1 MKVLFLQFFGF
12 VQITAAQQ
20 EIPETKPR
28 SRSQRSLNS
37 IIIYK
42 NDVINFRLGITV
54 GLIFATAI
62 LFSQLASSLRQVLD
76 ITDLTKNSDFW
87 PIFRDHV
94 QGFIQA
100 ILMSGRRH
108 KKLNL
113 LIEFSIFIK
122 FYFKA
127 YWRWICIQNKLAYYV
142 SSTLSYL
149 FFLQT

>member
-28 SRSQRSLNS
+28 SWSQRSLNS

>member
-20 EIPETKPR
+20 ELPETKPH

-37 IIIYK
+37 IIYK
-42 NDVINFRLGITV
+42 NDVINFRLSITV

-62 LFSQLASSLRQVLD
+62 LFSHLASSLRQVLD

-87 PIFRDHV
+87 PIFRGHV

-108 KKLNL
+108 KKLIL

-142 SSTLSYL
+142 SSILSYL
-149 FFLQT
+149 FFLQM

>member
-20 EIPETKPR
+20 ELPETKPH

-37 IIIYK
+37 IIYK
-42 NDVINFRLGITV
+42 NDVINFRLSITV

-62 LFSQLASSLRQVLD
+62 LFSHLASSLRHVLD

-127 YWRWICIQNKLAYYV
+127 YWRLTCIQNKLAYYV
-142 SSTLSYL
+142 SSILSYL
-149 FFLQT
+149 FFLKM